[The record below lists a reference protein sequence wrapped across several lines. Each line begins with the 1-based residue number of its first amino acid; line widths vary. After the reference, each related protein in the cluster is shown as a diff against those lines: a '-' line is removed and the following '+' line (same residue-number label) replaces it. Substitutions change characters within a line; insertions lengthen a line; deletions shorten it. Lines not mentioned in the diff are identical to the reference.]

1 MVAKPSAGYGL
12 CLFFR
17 GAVQTTGTTAPAG
30 VSDAANQHEG
40 AKDYLSPSEM
50 TKLLDAVK
58 AGRQDMVPD
67 RCGEARPE
75 DR

>member
-1 MVAKPSAGYGL
+1 
-12 CLFFR
+12 
-17 GAVQTTGTTAPAG
+17 